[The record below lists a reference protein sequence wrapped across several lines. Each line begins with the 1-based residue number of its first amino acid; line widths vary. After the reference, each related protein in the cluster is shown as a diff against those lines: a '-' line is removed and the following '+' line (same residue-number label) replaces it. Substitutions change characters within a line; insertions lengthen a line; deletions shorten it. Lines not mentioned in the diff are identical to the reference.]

1 MVYDLL
7 AWLEGSALGHAV
19 RGAGV
24 WSYGIIN
31 LTHLL
36 GVSSLFG
43 ALLLLDLRLLGVWS
57 RVPLAA
63 IATAAEP
70 VAQVGFLVAAASG
83 LCLIA
88 TNATEYAGNPFLLI
102 KFPAIAVGVLN
113 VAFVRRLPA
122 WRDRATH
129 EPTRAEARRLAIAGG
144 VSLAAWTTAV
154 AAGRMIGYW

>member
-1 MVYDLL
+1 MYDLL
-7 AWLEGSALGHAV
+7 AWLEGSPLGHAV
-19 RGAGV
+19 RGAGL
-24 WSYGIIN
+24 WSYGVIN

-36 GVSSLFG
+36 GVASLFG
-43 ALLLLDLRLLGVWS
+43 ALLILDLRLLGVWP

-63 IATAAEP
+63 VATAAEP
-70 VAQVGFLVAAASG
+70 VAQVGFVVAAVSG
-83 LCLIA
+83 VCLLA

-113 VAFVRRLPA
+113 VVLLRRLPA
-122 WRDRATH
+122 WRTRATRD
-129 EPTRAEARRLAIAGG
+129 PTHAEARRLAFAGG